1 MRLSRKDAVGVM
13 LVTGTLGVLMI
24 HGDEAHQARHQSVV
38 TRTIGLPTGP
48 DAARWLG
55 ERGSRS
61 GSDEVGEV
69 VAFVDFTLVDPADE
83 DAETGRVVVVR
94 GGRVE
99 SIGTVGDV
107 DVPMGALIVAG
118 GGTKFLVA
126 GPEDAYS
133 TERDG
138 SPLHLG
144 AMHPIAITAGQMA
157 DFLAFDRDP
166 RQGSEIRGQPTGAL
180 VDGHWFDGAELVGM
194 VRRRSNGG
202 GSAP

>member
-1 MRLSRKDAVGVM
+1 MRLSPKDAVGVV

-24 HGDEAHQARHQSVV
+24 HGDEGHQARHQSVV
-38 TRTIGLPTGP
+38 TRTMGLPTGP

-55 ERGSRS
+55 ERGTRS
-61 GSDEVGEV
+61 PSDELGDV
-69 VAFVDFTLVDPADE
+69 VAFIDFALVDPADA
-83 DAETGRVVVVR
+83 DAERGKVVVVR

-99 SIGTVGDV
+99 SIGTVGDM
-107 DVPMGALIVAG
+107 DVPMDALIVDG

-133 TERDG
+133 AEHDG
-138 SPLHLG
+138 SPLRVDG
-144 AMHPIAITAGQMA
+144 VHPIAITAGQMA

-166 RQGSEIRGQPTGAL
+166 REGSEIRGEPTGAL
-180 VDGHWFDGAELVGM
+180 VDGHWFDGPELVAM
-194 VRRRSNGG
+194 VSRYSNGG